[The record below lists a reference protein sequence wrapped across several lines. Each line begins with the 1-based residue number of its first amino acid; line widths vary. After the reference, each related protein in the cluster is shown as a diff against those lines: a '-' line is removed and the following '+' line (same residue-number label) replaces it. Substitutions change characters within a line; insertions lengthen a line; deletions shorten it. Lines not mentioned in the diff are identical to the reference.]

1 MADEKKILIVEDD
14 FFIRDLYEKQFKK
27 EGYAVES
34 SPDAEQGL
42 EKIKA
47 SPPNL
52 VLLDL
57 MLPKMSGLDLL
68 KILKADANLKNVPVV
83 ILTNLGQDQAIKQG
97 FDLGADGYLI
107 KSAYTP
113 SQVVNEVR
121 TYIK

>member
-1 MADEKKILIVEDD
+1 MANEKKILIVEDD
-14 FFIRDLYEKQFKK
+14 FFIRDLYEKQFTK

-34 SPDAEQGL
+34 VPDAEQGL
-42 EKIKA
+42 EKIKSA
-47 SPPNL
+47 PPNL

-68 KILKADANLKNVPVV
+68 KILKADNNLKTVPVV

>member
-1 MADEKKILIVEDD
+1 MAESKNILIIEDD

-27 EGYAVES
+27 EGYSVDTSA
-34 SPDAEQGL
+34 DAEGGL
-42 EKIKA
+42 EKIKSHA
-47 SPPNL
+47 PNL

-68 KILKADANLKNVPVV
+68 KILKSDNNLKSVPVV

-113 SQVVNEVR
+113 SQVVNEVK

>member
-27 EGYAVES
+27 EGYVVES

-47 SPPNL
+47 GPPNL

-68 KILKADANLKNVPVV
+68 KILKADANLKSVPVV

>member
-1 MADEKKILIVEDD
+1 MAEGKKILIVEDD
-14 FFIRDLYEKQFKK
+14 FFIRDIYQKQFTK
-27 EGYAVES
+27 EGFNVEV
-34 SPDAEQGL
+34 SPDAENGL
-42 EKIKA
+42 EKVKNEK
-47 SPPNL
+47 PNL
-52 VLLDL
+52 ILLDL

-68 KILKADANLKNVPVV
+68 KILKADTDLKSIPVV

-113 SQVVNEVR
+113 SQIVNEVR

>member
-1 MADEKKILIVEDD
+1 MAEVKKILIVEDD

-27 EGYAVES
+27 EGYTVES
-34 SPDAEQGL
+34 APDAEQGL

-68 KILKADANLKNVPVV
+68 KILKADTNLKSVPVV

>member
-1 MADEKKILIVEDD
+1 MEGSKKILIIEDD
-14 FFIRDLYEKQFKK
+14 FFIRDLYEKQFTK

-34 SPDAEQGL
+34 APDAEQGL

-47 SPPNL
+47 APPNL

-57 MLPKMSGLDLL
+57 MLPKMSGLDVL
-68 KILKADANLKNVPVV
+68 KILKADANLKSIPVV